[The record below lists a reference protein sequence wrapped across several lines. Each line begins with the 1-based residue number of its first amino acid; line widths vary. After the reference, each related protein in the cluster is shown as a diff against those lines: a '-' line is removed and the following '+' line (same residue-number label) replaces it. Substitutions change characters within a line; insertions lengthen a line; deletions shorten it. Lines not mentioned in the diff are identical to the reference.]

1 MIKHRLL
8 STQDVPDR
16 TERAL
21 RKDAEVNRDRI
32 LKAAYELFAAKGLGV
47 TLDDVA
53 HHARL
58 GVGTVYRRFPNKE
71 SLVEALFEQRIIE
84 LIEIARISLTFE
96 DGWEGFLF
104 LMGNLLTLEAE
115 NRGLRDVILGSEY
128 LKQRLTDLKAE
139 VGPLI
144 EALVATAQEQGFLR
158 PDFRANDVPVLMA
171 MAGAAQEY
179 CGVVSPVIWKRFVA
193 ILLDGLK
200 ASRES
205 ITPMSGDALDPEQ
218 LHQAMVQWKTRR
230 HA

>member
-1 MIKHRLL
+1 MIKHRRL
-8 STQDVPDR
+8 STGDAPDGR
-16 TERAL
+16 L
-21 RKDAEVNRDRI
+21 RHLRRDAEENRDRI
-32 LKAAYELFAAKGLGV
+32 LKSAHELFAAKGLGV

-84 LIEIARISLTFE
+84 LIDIARKSLAFE
-96 DGWEGFLF
+96 DGWEGFLY
-104 LMGNLLTLEAE
+104 LMLNMLTLEAE

-139 VGPLI
+139 VGPPIEELI
-144 EALVATAQEQGFLR
+144 AKAQEQGSLR

-179 CGVVSPVIWKRFVA
+179 CGLVSPEIWKRYVA
-193 ILLDGLK
+193 ILIDGLK
-200 ASRES
+200 SNRES
-205 ITPMSGDALDPEQ
+205 LTSMPESALDSDQ

-230 HA
+230 HQ